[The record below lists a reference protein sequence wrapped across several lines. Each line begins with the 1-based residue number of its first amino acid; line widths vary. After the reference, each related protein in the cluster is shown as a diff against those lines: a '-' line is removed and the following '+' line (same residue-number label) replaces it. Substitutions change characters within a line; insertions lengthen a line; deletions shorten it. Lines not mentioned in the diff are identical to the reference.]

1 MPRTI
6 TGTRHFFYLRR
17 FFVAIYLFL
26 KSPEL
31 CCVNKATMVKCVGIL
46 KDDHLKTTMQS
57 MTIFMG
63 HGLVWWTGMVG
74 GFFFLLL
81 IITAL
86 TKQYNYNIFTKV
98 QVPLTPFHHWFGW
111 LCFGIFLVHFLLAL
125 FSSVFFVFF

>member
-1 MPRTI
+1 MTP
-6 TGTRHFFYLRR
+6 
-17 FFVAIYLFL
+17 
-26 KSPEL
+26 
-31 CCVNKATMVKCVGIL
+31 
-46 KDDHLKTTMQS
+46 

-86 TKQYNYNIFTKV
+86 TKQYNYNIFTKF
-98 QVPLTPFHHWFGW
+98 QIPLTPFHHWFGW
-111 LCFGIFLVHFLLAL
+111 LCFGILLVHFLLAL